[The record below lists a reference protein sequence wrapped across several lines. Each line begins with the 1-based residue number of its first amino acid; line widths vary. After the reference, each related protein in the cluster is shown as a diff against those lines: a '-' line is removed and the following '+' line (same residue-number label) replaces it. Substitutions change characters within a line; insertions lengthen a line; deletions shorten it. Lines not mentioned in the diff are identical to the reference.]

1 LADTEKTELV
11 EPTELEVEP
20 DVNAGLDKAL
30 ETYRKLIDRKDL
42 VEPLTDKEQD
52 SLEKRIKEIE
62 EREVVEKIEEHEA
75 VEIPC
80 EKNKITIGPPTL
92 RLDKALET
100 YRKLIDRKDLVEPLT
115 DKEQD
120 SLEKRI
126 KEIEE
131 REVVE
136 KIEEHEAVE
145 IPCEKNKIT
154 IGPPTLTRFE
164 KARIMGARAL
174 QLSLG
179 APPFIPIPKT
189 ARISLDISM
198 EELEQRVIPITIR
211 RVLPNGDYQN
221 IPIDYFEK

>member
-1 LADTEKTELV
+1 MIRLYNVLRKFPYLAKSDDTKLIEAPQPE
-11 EPTELEVEP
+11 ELETEVEE
-20 DVNAGLDKAL
+20 NAGLNKAL
-30 ETYRKLIDRKDL
+30 ETYRKLVDRKDL
-42 VEPLTDKEQD
+42 VEPLTEKEQD

-62 EREVVEKIEEHEA
+62 SREVIERVEEHE
-75 VEIPC
+75 P
-80 EKNKITIGPPTL
+80 
-92 RLDKALET
+92 
-100 YRKLIDRKDLVEPLT
+100 
-115 DKEQD
+115 
-120 SLEKRI
+120 
-126 KEIEE
+126 
-131 REVVE
+131 
-136 KIEEHEAVE
+136 VE

-179 APPFIPIPKT
+179 APPFITIPES

-198 EELEQRVIPITIR
+198 VELEQRVIPITIR